1 VLPLSLVPLTRSD
14 ACLDGLT
21 AYRHDGS
28 ASSADVQFGLE
39 TSLWAFL
46 DVAELAVDQAV
57 HFTSEISDLRARWRE
72 QLAAGEA
79 LRTSGKSR
87 ELTRPARGSSSCFRN
102 TAGHR
107 PTVQRMLAVSPL
119 AARIA
124 LEELADAEIVTRKN
138 VEQATTGSSAV
149 EDAGVRR
156 SGSKSRVVLTPR

>member
-1 VLPLSLVPLTRSD
+1 VLPLSLVPLTRPD

-72 QLAAGEA
+72 QLAASEA
-79 LRTSGKSR
+79 LRTSGKSC

-102 TAGHR
+102 IAGHR

-124 LEELADAEIVTRKN
+124 LEALADADRDPHERGTGNHWLLGCRGRGCSSKRLE
-138 VEQATTGSSAV
+138 EQGGAHA
-149 EDAGVRR
+149 AR
-156 SGSKSRVVLTPR
+156 